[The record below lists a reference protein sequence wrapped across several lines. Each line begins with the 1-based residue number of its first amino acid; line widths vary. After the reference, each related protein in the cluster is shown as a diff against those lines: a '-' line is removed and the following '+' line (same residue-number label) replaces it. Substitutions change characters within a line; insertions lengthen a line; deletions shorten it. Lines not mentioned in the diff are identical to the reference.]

1 MLKFAL
7 LATAMTVASP
17 ALAQQATTTEP
28 TTAPTAQAA
37 PAAPVDQAAPAD
49 QATPMDST
57 TATTAPAET
66 AAAAAQPAT
75 GDQVTSIV
83 DAEFASYDKD
93 GNGDLN
99 KTEFAAWMDALKAK
113 APGGAGKPGDAKW
126 NDAAFAQADKDKSTS
141 VSKQELTGFLGSP
154 AKAG

>member
-1 MLKFAL
+1 
-7 LATAMTVASP
+7 MTVASP
-17 ALAQQATTTEP
+17 ALGQQATTTEP

-37 PAAPVDQAAPAD
+37 PAAPADQAAP
-49 QATPMDST
+49 MDST
-57 TATTAPAET
+57 AAAPATAATPAPTET
-66 AAAAAQPAT
+66 AASTAQPAT

-99 KTEFAAWMDALKAK
+99 KAEFAAWMDALKSK
-113 APGGAGKPGDAKW
+113 APGGADKPGDAKW
-126 NDAAFAQADKDKSTS
+126 NEAAFAQADKDKSTS